1 MGETRDGMT
10 VAVALSAA
18 VTGRLEG
25 RRQWV
30 HLLTPGVIQAR
41 DGRTFVMDDPKAVVA
56 ATLRW
61 AGATDIAVDY
71 EHQIDLAKINGKPAP
86 AAGWIKRLDVR
97 DSGIWGLVEWTDAAA
112 RMIAAKEYR
121 YVSPVIRLTSD
132 LRIVDIIRVALT
144 NSPALDLVALATAQA
159 TIDAACVGEPVSGRL
174 VPRATEARAVPRTPA
189 HFLQTP
195 FNGEDDWLV
204 VLAASKAG
212 REPARERTVPMSVS
226 AALLAALDL
235 PDDADEAEALGAI
248 GDLRKRAAEAAVAP
262 ATLSAMATVMTE
274 LNTDRATFRKAN
286 VEGKIEK
293 AIRDGVITPGMR
305 EWATALCSS
314 DEAAFDGFVKQVGK
328 PFAHLFGASLIT
340 PEMEARLTAERGGM
354 PAAPATA
361 EKIARQLGVDPES
374 LS

>member
-18 VTGRLEG
+18 ITGRLDG

-41 DGRTFVMDDPKAVVA
+41 DGRTFVMDDPKAVLE

-159 TIDAACVGEPVSGRL
+159 TIDAASVGEPVSGRL

-195 FNGEDDWLV
+195 FNDEGDRLAS
-204 VLAASKAG
+204 LAASKAG

-293 AIRDGVITPGMR
+293 AIREGVITPGMR

-314 DEAAFDGFVKQVGK
+314 DEAAFEGFVKQVGK
-328 PFAHLFGASLIT
+328 PFAHLFGASPIS
-340 PEMEARLTAERGGM
+340 PKMEARLTAERGGVS
-354 PAAPATA
+354 AAPATA
-361 EKIARQLGVDPES
+361 EKIARQLGVDPKS